1 MTATSYLGK
10 PTSRIDGHAKVT
22 GLAKYAAE
30 YNVPGLAHGFV
41 VSSAIAK
48 GRIKRIHTADALSVD
63 GVLDVFTHEHRPK
76 LASSHEKYADEVA
89 PSGSPFRPLY
99 DDKILFSGQPVALVV
114 AEEFEIARFAAS
126 LIRVEYE
133 RKPHVTDF
141 DAQRKRGA
149 ISKRDPAQSVARGNP
164 APAFERAAVR
174 IKAEYR
180 MPVEHHNPMEP
191 FAATAVWE
199 GDDRITVF
207 DKTQGPQ
214 NCRNYVAG
222 VFGVPR
228 DRVRVLSPYVG
239 GGFGSGLRPQYELL
253 LAVLAARALK
263 RSVRVTLTRQQMF
276 TLGYRAAN
284 VHELALAAN
293 SDGNLASFRHEA
305 VSMTSQFE
313 DFQRD
318 LVNWSSLLYR
328 CANADLGQRL
338 VKLDQNTPCDM
349 RAPGG
354 AEGAYAIEC
363 AMDELAYAANIDPL
377 ELRLINYSDKDQ
389 IEDRR
394 YSSKQLHECYRQ
406 GAEKFGWSNR
416 SPQPR
421 SMRDGNELVGWGM
434 ATGIWEAMQMP
445 ASARAVLTGNASV
458 EIASATADI
467 GPGTY
472 TWMTQLAAEML
483 GVPIENVTAKLGDS
497 ALPDAPVEG
506 GSFTVSSVGS
516 AIHAACRAVQKELL
530 GLAQKMARSPLAG
543 AKLDDVVFA
552 EGKIRHKHEE
562 SREVS
567 VADAMR
573 AGKADRIEKEAS
585 AEPNERSKYSHSTH
599 SAVFAEVKVD
609 EQLGVIRVTRVVS
622 AVAAGRIL
630 NPKLASSQIL
640 GAVVGGIGM
649 ALHEETVTDHRF
661 GRFMSHNLADYHVPV
676 NADVHAIDVIF
687 VEEKDDEINPLGV
700 KGVGEIGIVGVAAAV
715 ANAVYHAT
723 GKRVRDL
730 PITLDK
736 LMRD

>member
-76 LASSHEKYADEVA
+76 LASSHEKYTDEVA

-164 APAFERAAVR
+164 APAFEQAAVR

-222 VFGVPR
+222 VFGMPR
-228 DRVRVLSPYVG
+228 DKVRVLSPYVG

-284 VHELALAAN
+284 VHELVLAAN

-377 ELRLINYSDKDQ
+377 ELRLINYSDKNQ

-394 YSSKQLHECYRQ
+394 YSSKQLRECYRQ

-445 ASARAVLTGNASV
+445 ASAKAVLTANGNV

-700 KGVGEIGIVGVAAAV
+700 KGVGEIGIVGVAAAI